1 MNDSPISERTDRIR
15 QLNDQFRKGRGAGRV
30 HCMGDLALEDPDFQ
44 YRALEAV
51 VSFNAFDQG
60 DDPYGEHDFGAFD
73 LDGKRLMFKIDYYN
87 LGLDAGADDPAD
99 PKTCCRVMTIFYAH
113 DY

>member
-15 QLNDQFRKGRGAGRV
+15 QLNDQFRKGRGAGRI
-30 HCMGDLALEDPDFQ
+30 HCMGELSQEGWEIQQSAI
-44 YRALEAV
+44 EAV
-51 VSFNAFDQG
+51 VNFNAFDEG
-60 DDPYGEHDFGAFD
+60 NDPYGEHDFGSFV
-73 LDGKRLMFKIDYYN
+73 LNGRRIMFKIDYYN

-99 PKTCCRVMTIFYAH
+99 PKTCCRVLTIFYAE